1 MWLVL
6 PFLSK
11 DLLLCQVPAAPMT
24 WALSVDDGTRIH
36 QLSLG
41 HAMQQGYNFLADGH
55 NLILQVAF
63 TATGVVS
70 YKVGEQIVGTEEMVL
85 L

>member
-1 MWLVL
+1 
-6 PFLSK
+6 
-11 DLLLCQVPAAPMT
+11 
-24 WALSVDDGTRIH
+24 
-36 QLSLG
+36 
-41 HAMQQGYNFLADGH
+41 MQQGYNFLADGH

-63 TATGVVS
+63 TAAGVVS